1 MRNIQM
7 ALDSLI
13 AFNKWTTKQ
22 QRWQQFSKIGRQSI
36 AVQFSGLFILNCT
49 CTLLILSRTLSYNQ
63 HDFHLWSLTTRRC
76 DKLFLSLCVS
86 LSLNL
91 LLKTCKFS
99 IECHHLNALLLLFLT
114 CRYRRKSN
122 DSKRYI
128 ASNFHYILS
137 MTKKER
143 QPTLLFW
150 ESKKSKI
157 AYVPHCENSDSTQI
171 LMDIFI
177 SVSDKLWPV
186 WTKQKKNDE
195 K

>member
-1 MRNIQM
+1 M
-7 ALDSLI
+7 
-13 AFNKWTTKQ
+13 TKY
-22 QRWQQFSKIGRQSI
+22 F
-36 AVQFSGLFILNCT
+36 
-49 CTLLILSRTLSYNQ
+49 
-63 HDFHLWSLTTRRC
+63 
-76 DKLFLSLCVS
+76 SLCVS

-99 IECHHLNALLLLFLT
+99 IKCHHLNALLLLFLA

-122 DSKRYI
+122 ESKRYI

-186 WTKQKKNDE
+186 WTKQKKMMKN
-195 K
+195 KTISTIKTTKWQFNILFTNWLQHFISFKRLNNKTT